1 MDRNPRLPLSDKAL
15 LERLLNEPTVSVPDA
30 AHLLGVGRSTIYA
43 AAHSGEIPAVRIG
56 NRVRIPTI
64 WLRRLLQI
72 PPNTTADTEQRS

>member
-1 MDRNPRLPLSDKAL
+1 MDRNPREPLSDKAL

-30 AHLLGVGRSTIYA
+30 AQLLGVGRSTMYA
-43 AAHSGEIPAVRIG
+43 AAHSDEIPAVRIG

-72 PPNTTADTEQRS
+72 QPDSKTDTE